1 MSFMPSFS
9 QDGRVYRDEDFSG
22 TSTLKLDR
30 RISRPLPPDGT
41 STLPEMHMVESR
53 PAASSSA
60 VPQRHLVFPDP
71 IAFKYL
77 ENDPC
82 VEVVQRRS
90 VLRGYD
96 LYLVEQWACSRR
108 PPTLV
113 ITTYTGNEKDSIVV
127 GVLAVPADESLL
139 SEEVRLYL
147 KKTEQNHARPKN
159 TELGELMI
167 TNLSSFPSSLT
178 VIAVPNGDLRQH
190 RHLFIVNE
198 DLKRLGCSG
207 RSGLTLTE
215 PTEATQSKFQ
225 QLYRTSDRIPFNQSV
240 VELIKL
246 CQVALF
252 MFDKLDHAYIDGL
265 LCDVTEKA
273 INNWWTEV
281 GAEHYNYEPTDGIL
295 GPSTVAALLGML
307 LGARNRLHWQG
318 APVSKDVFDLE
329 STKRGISYFQKA
341 QKLEKTRRLD
351 QQTLFKLH
359 TATTKAAV
367 KEDWG
372 VQKAIKSTVTEI
384 GGKRGE
390 IVIDMVSGKDKGGLA
405 DIETVDIDKFAS
417 LAYGERP
424 KWLWHGKPR
433 RTPLEHHDQ
442 DQDIVPPLPKTEASS
457 SQQPGKR
464 THSLPVEDEL
474 EMKRKDDLLSPDV
487 GAALRPT
494 VSLLEG
500 PTGERDALHKTV
512 FKSVAGKMSDARS
525 GFGRFKDVVGARG
538 RGHGTRLSISTKEDV
553 LENGNGNG
561 SANYPTLSIPPSPAA
576 VVSRAF
582 TWKTKPE
589 EYLSAIKRGDPD
601 ALPGLAAAVSS
612 PSSTADLRATRLL
625 EYERKP
631 RESDRSLEI
640 LSPDMHNYSHQ
651 RTASAVPSTGDESD
665 IEAICPGIR
674 ERSNFRQL
682 ALSRRRSWDMAEL
695 CSNRVL
701 DENRWARRMSF
712 GDAEEAVLSWEELVD
727 LMDETDDEEETEVR
741 ALHARQLAQCID
753 NIVFDIEPWV
763 KDKIKFVQLLD
774 DKYSRDKVEIQHLHH
789 QLSEIYHRVQ
799 YNSDEML
806 AEERASLTESVKEIE
821 ILTAR
826 LDYEINALVQ
836 KINDVEDGIQNF
848 ERQVEDVERRAEEL
862 KKQLE
867 TESWLHWFVRTL
879 TGVGTGPHITR
890 SVS

>member
-9 QDGRVYRDEDFSG
+9 QDARVYRDQDHSG
-22 TSTLKLDR
+22 LAKLDR
-30 RISRPLPPDGT
+30 RTSRPLPSDGT
-41 STLPEMHMVESR
+41 LNLPEMHMVDTAHRAE
-53 PAASSSA
+53 PSA
-60 VPQRHLVFPDP
+60 KLPQRHLVFPDP
-71 IAFKYL
+71 IAFKFL
-77 ENDPC
+77 EHDPC
-82 VEVVQRRS
+82 VEVIHRRS

-113 ITTYTGNEKDSIVV
+113 IATYTGNEKDSIVV

-159 TELGELMI
+159 TELGELMV

-178 VIAVPNGDLRQH
+178 VIAVPEGDLRQY
-190 RHLFIVNE
+190 RNLFIVNE

-225 QLYRTSDRIPFNQSV
+225 QLYRINDRVPLKEAV
-240 VELIKL
+240 VELVKL
-246 CQVALF
+246 CQVALY

-265 LCDVTEKA
+265 LCDVTERA
-273 INNWWTEV
+273 ISNWWTEV

-307 LGARNRLHWQG
+307 MGARNRLHWQG
-318 APVSKDVFDLE
+318 APVPKDVFDLE
-329 STKRGISYFQKA
+329 GTKRGISYFQKA
-341 QKLEKTRRLD
+341 VKLERTRRLD

-390 IVIDMVSGKDKGGLA
+390 IVIDMVSGKDKAGLA

-417 LAYGERP
+417 LVYGERP
-424 KWLWHGKPR
+424 RWLWHGKPR
-433 RTPLEHHDQ
+433 RTPVGQPEHD
-442 DQDIVPPLPKTEASS
+442 DEDTAAPLPKTEAAS
-457 SQQPGKR
+457 QPGKR
-464 THSLPVEDEL
+464 THSLPVEDDL
-474 EMKRKDDLLSPDV
+474 EMKRKDELLSPDA
-487 GAALRPT
+487 GNTIRPT
-494 VSLLEG
+494 MSVMEG
-500 PTGERDALHKTV
+500 PAERDALHKTV

-525 GFGRFKDVVGARG
+525 GFGRFKEAVGARG
-538 RGHGTRLSISTKEDV
+538 RGHGMRLSISTKEDV
-553 LENGNGNG
+553 LENGNG
-561 SANYPTLSIPPSPAA
+561 SANGYQNLSIPPSPAA

-582 TWKTKPE
+582 TWKAKPE
-589 EYLSAIKRGDPD
+589 EHLSAIRRGDPD
-601 ALPGLAAAVSS
+601 ALPGFAAVSS
-612 PSSTADLRATRLL
+612 PSSTADLKVA
-625 EYERKP
+625 YERKP
-631 RESDRSLEI
+631 RDSDRSLDI
-640 LSPDMHNYSHQ
+640 LSPEVHKLSHQ
-651 RTASAVPSTGDESD
+651 RTTSAVPSIAESD
-665 IEAICPGIR
+665 VEAICPGIR
-674 ERSNFRQL
+674 ERSNVRQL
-682 ALSRRRSWDMAEL
+682 ALSRRHSCDVAEICTGRAL
-695 CSNRVL
+695 N
-701 DENRWARRMSF
+701 ENRWARRMSF
-712 GDAEEAVLSWEELVD
+712 GDAEEAVLTWDELVD
-727 LMDETDDEEETEVR
+727 LMDETEDEEEAEAR
-741 ALHARQLAQCID
+741 AVNARRLAQYIEG
-753 NIVFDIEPWV
+753 IVHGIEPWV
-763 KDKIKFVQLLD
+763 KEKIKLLQLLD
-774 DKYSRDKVEIQHLHH
+774 DKYGRDKAEIQNLHH
-789 QLSEIYHRVQ
+789 QFSEIYHRVK
-799 YNSDEML
+799 YSSDEML

-821 ILTAR
+821 ILVAR

-848 ERQVEDVERRAEEL
+848 ERQVEDLERRAEEL

-890 SVS
+890 TAGS

>member
-1 MSFMPSFS
+1 MV
-9 QDGRVYRDEDFSG
+9 DTVYRAEPSA
-22 TSTLKLDR
+22 KL
-30 RISRPLPPDGT
+30 
-41 STLPEMHMVESR
+41 
-53 PAASSSA
+53 
-60 VPQRHLVFPDP
+60 PQRHLVFPDP
-71 IAFKYL
+71 IAFKFL

-82 VEVVQRRS
+82 VEVIHRRS

-113 ITTYTGNEKDSIVV
+113 IATYTGNEKDSIVV

-159 TELGELMI
+159 TELGELMV

-178 VIAVPNGDLRQH
+178 VIAVPEGDLRQY
-190 RHLFIVNE
+190 RNLFIVNE

-225 QLYRTSDRIPFNQSV
+225 QLYRINDRVPLKEAV
-240 VELIKL
+240 VELVKL
-246 CQVALF
+246 CQVALY

-265 LCDVTEKA
+265 LCDVTERA
-273 INNWWTEV
+273 ISNWWTEV

-307 LGARNRLHWQG
+307 MGARNRLHWQG
-318 APVSKDVFDLE
+318 APVPKDVFDLE
-329 STKRGISYFQKA
+329 GTKRGISYFQKA
-341 QKLEKTRRLD
+341 VKLERTRRLD

-359 TATTKAAV
+359 TATTKAAM

-390 IVIDMVSGKDKGGLA
+390 IVIDMVSGKDKAGLA

-417 LAYGERP
+417 LVYGERP
-424 KWLWHGKPR
+424 RWLWHGKPR
-433 RTPLEHHDQ
+433 RTPVGQAEHD
-442 DQDIVPPLPKTEASS
+442 DDPGPVSPLPKAEAAS
-457 SQQPGKR
+457 QPGKR
-464 THSLPVEDEL
+464 THSLPVEDDL
-474 EMKRKDDLLSPDV
+474 EMKRKDELLAPDT
-487 GAALRPT
+487 GTAIRPT
-494 VSLLEG
+494 MSMMEG
-500 PTGERDALHKTV
+500 PTERDALHKTV

-525 GFGRFKDVVGARG
+525 GFGRFKEAVGARG

-553 LENGNGNG
+553 LENGNGAANG
-561 SANYPTLSIPPSPAA
+561 YQNPSIPPSPAA

-582 TWKTKPE
+582 TWNRKPE
-589 EYLSAIKRGDPD
+589 EYLSAIRRGDPD
-601 ALPGLAAAVSS
+601 ALPGLAAVSS
-612 PSSTADLRATRLL
+612 PSSTADLKAARLS
-625 EYERKP
+625 EYERRP
-631 RESDRSLEI
+631 RESDRSLDI
-640 LSPDMHNYSHQ
+640 LSPDMLKLSHQ
-651 RTASAVPSTGDESD
+651 RTTSAVPSSIAESD
-665 IEAICPGIR
+665 VEAICPHIR
-674 ERSNFRQL
+674 ERSNLRQL
-682 ALSRRRSWDMAEL
+682 ALSRRHSCDIGQVCTA
-695 CSNRVL
+695 RVL
-701 DENRWARRMSF
+701 NEDRWARRMSF
-712 GDAEEAVLSWEELVD
+712 GDAEEAVLTWDELVD
-727 LMDETDDEEETEVR
+727 LMDETEDEDDAEAR
-741 ALHARQLAQCID
+741 AVNARHLAQCIEG
-753 NIVFDIEPWV
+753 IVYGIEPWV
-763 KDKIKFVQLLD
+763 KDKIKLLQLLD
-774 DKYSRDKVEIQHLHH
+774 DKYGRDKVEIQNLHH
-789 QLSEIYHRVQ
+789 HFSEIYHRVK
-799 YNSDEML
+799 YNSDGML

-821 ILTAR
+821 VLVAR

-890 SVS
+890 SESHNGSH

>member
-1 MSFMPSFS
+1 MPSFS
-9 QDGRVYRDEDFSG
+9 QDGRVYRDDDASG
-22 TSTLKLDR
+22 LSRLDR
-30 RISRPLPPDGT
+30 RTTTRSNHPDGNYLSLMPT
-41 STLPEMHMVESR
+41 ETQMVDTASYRAAR
-53 PAASSSA
+53 PSASSSA

-77 ENDPC
+77 ETDPC

-90 VLRGYD
+90 VLHGYD
-96 LYLVEQWACSRR
+96 LYIVEQWACSRQ

-113 ITTYTGNEKDSIVV
+113 IATYTGDEKDSIVV
-127 GVLAVPADESLL
+127 GVLAVSADESQW
-139 SEEVRLYL
+139 SEQIRLYL

-167 TNLSSFPSSLT
+167 TNLSNFPSSLT
-178 VIAVPNGDLRQH
+178 VIAVPEGDLRKY
-190 RHLFIVNE
+190 RHLFVVNE

-225 QLYRTSDRIPFNQSV
+225 QLYRISDRVPFNQAV
-240 VELIKL
+240 AELIKL

-252 MFDKLDHAYIDGL
+252 MFDKLEQPYIDGL
-265 LCDVTEKA
+265 LCDVTERA
-273 INNWWTEV
+273 ISNWWTDL

-318 APVSKDVFDLE
+318 APVSKDVFDLD

-390 IVIDMVSGKDKGGLA
+390 IVMDMVSGKDKAGLA

-417 LAYGERP
+417 LVYGERP

-433 RTPLEHHDQ
+433 RTPLEQHDH
-442 DQDIVPPLPKTEASS
+442 DHDVALSPPKTTSN
-457 SQQPGKR
+457 QNDKR
-464 THSLPVEDEL
+464 AHSLPVEEEL
-474 EMKRKDDLLSPDV
+474 GMKQKDDSLSPEA
-487 GAALRPT
+487 GMALRPT
-494 VSLLEG
+494 VSMLEG
-500 PTGERDALHKTV
+500 VGEKDGLHKTV

-525 GFGRFKDVVGARG
+525 GFGRLKDGVRG
-538 RGHGTRLSISTKEDV
+538 RGHGTRLSISTKEEV
-553 LENGNGNG
+553 LENGNG
-561 SANYPTLSIPPSPAA
+561 SANALQNFSIPPSPAA

-589 EYLSAIKRGDPD
+589 EYLTAIKRGDLD
-601 ALPGLAAAVSS
+601 VLPGLTAVSS
-612 PSSTADLRATRLL
+612 PSSTADLKAARLL

-631 RESDRSLEI
+631 RESDRSLEF
-640 LSPDMHNYSHQ
+640 LGPEMH
-651 RTASAVPSTGDESD
+651 RRAPSAVPSTTNESD
-665 IEAICPGIR
+665 IEVICPGIR
-674 ERSNFRQL
+674 DRTDFLQL
-682 ALSRRRSWDMAEL
+682 ALSRRHSCDFSEL
-695 CSNRVL
+695 YTKQVL
-701 DENRWARRMSF
+701 NENRWARRMSF
-712 GDAEEAVLSWEELVD
+712 GDAEEAVLSWDELID
-727 LMDETDDEEETEVR
+727 IMDETDDEEAEAR
-741 ALHARQLAQCID
+741 AVSARHLAQHID
-753 NIVFDIEPWV
+753 RIVYGIEPWIKEKIRLV
-763 KDKIKFVQLLD
+763 HMLDEKYGKDKT
-774 DKYSRDKVEIQHLHH
+774 EIQNLHH
-789 QLSEIYHRVQ
+789 HLSEIYHRVK

-821 ILTAR
+821 VLVAR

-836 KINDVEDGIQNF
+836 KINDVEDGIKNF
-848 ERQVEDVERRAEEL
+848 ERQVEDVERRADEL
-862 KKQLE
+862 RTQLE

-879 TGVGTGPHITR
+879 TGVGTGPNITR
-890 SVS
+890 TI

>member
-1 MSFMPSFS
+1 MSLMPSFS
-9 QDGRVYRDEDFSG
+9 QDGRVYRDEDYSG
-22 TSTLKLDR
+22 LSRLDR
-30 RISRPLPPDGT
+30 RTTTRSHHPDGSSNLT
-41 STLPEMHMVESR
+41 ELQMVDTASYRAAGPAGSNSALPR
-53 PAASSSA
+53 
-60 VPQRHLVFPDP
+60 RHLVFPDP

-90 VLRGYD
+90 VLHGYD
-96 LYLVEQWACSRR
+96 LYVVEQWACSRQ

-113 ITTYTGNEKDSIVV
+113 IATYTGNEKDSIVV
-127 GVLAVPADESLL
+127 GVLAVSADESHL
-139 SEEVRLYL
+139 SEQVRLYL

-178 VIAVPNGDLRQH
+178 VIAVPDGDLRQY
-190 RHLFIVNE
+190 RHLFVVNE

-225 QLYRTSDRIPFNQSV
+225 QLYRISDRIPFNQSV
-240 VELIKL
+240 TELIKL

-252 MFDKLDHAYIDGL
+252 MFDKLEQPYIDGL

-307 LGARNRLHWQG
+307 MGARNRLHWQG

-390 IVIDMVSGKDKGGLA
+390 IVMDMVSGKDKGGLA
-405 DIETVDIDKFAS
+405 DIETVDIVKFVS
-417 LAYGERP
+417 LVYGERP

-433 RTPLEHHDQ
+433 RTPLEQHDH
-442 DQDIVPPLPKTEASS
+442 DHDVVPPLSKTEAN
-457 SQQPGKR
+457 SQAGKR
-464 THSLPVEDEL
+464 AHSLPVEEEL
-474 EMKRKDDLLSPDV
+474 EMKRKDELLSADV
-487 GAALRPT
+487 GMPLRPA
-494 VSLLEG
+494 VSMLEG
-500 PTGERDALHKTV
+500 GEKDGLHKTV

-525 GFGRFKDVVGARG
+525 GFGRFKDGVRG

-553 LENGNGNG
+553 LENGNG
-561 SANYPTLSIPPSPAA
+561 SANALQSYSIPPSPAA

-601 ALPGLAAAVSS
+601 AFPGLTAVSS
-612 PSSTADLRATRLL
+612 LSSTADLKAARLL

-631 RESDRSLEI
+631 RESDRSFENLGPE
-640 LSPDMHNYSHQ
+640 MH
-651 RTASAVPSTGDESD
+651 RRAPSAVPSTADESD
-665 IEAICPGIR
+665 IEVICPGIR
-674 ERSNFRQL
+674 DRTNFQQL
-682 ALSRRRSWDMAEL
+682 ALSRRHSCDLAEP
-695 CSNRVL
+695 CTRRVL
-701 DENRWARRMSF
+701 NEDRWARRMSF
-712 GDAEEAVLSWEELVD
+712 SDAEEAVLSWDELID
-727 LMDETDDEEETEVR
+727 IMDETDEEEAEAR
-741 ALHARQLAQCID
+741 AISARHLSQYID
-753 NIVFDIEPWV
+753 RIVYGIEPWV
-763 KDKIKFVQLLD
+763 KEKIKLVHLLD
-774 DKYSRDKVEIQHLHH
+774 EKYGKDKAEIQNLHH
-789 QLSEIYHRVQ
+789 HLSEIYHRVQ
-799 YNSDEML
+799 YSSDEML

-821 ILTAR
+821 ILVAR

-836 KINDVEDGIQNF
+836 KINDVEDGIKNF
-848 ERQVEDVERRAEEL
+848 ERQVEDVERRADEL
-862 KKQLE
+862 RRQLE

-890 SVS
+890 SIS

>member
-1 MSFMPSFS
+1 M
-9 QDGRVYRDEDFSG
+9 
-22 TSTLKLDR
+22 
-30 RISRPLPPDGT
+30 
-41 STLPEMHMVESR
+41 
-53 PAASSSA
+53 
-60 VPQRHLVFPDP
+60 
-71 IAFKYL
+71 
-77 ENDPC
+77 
-82 VEVVQRRS
+82 EVVQRRS

-113 ITTYTGNEKDSIVV
+113 IATYTGNEKDSIVV

-147 KKTEQNHARPKN
+147 KKTEQNHARPKK

-178 VIAVPNGDLRQH
+178 VIAVPDGDVRQH

-225 QLYRTSDRIPFNQSV
+225 QLYRISDRIPFNQSV

-273 INNWWTEV
+273 ITNWWTEV

-307 LGARNRLHWQG
+307 LGARNRLHYQG
-318 APVSKDVFDLE
+318 TPVSKDVFELE

-341 QKLEKTRRLD
+341 WKLERTRRLD

-372 VQKAIKSTVTEI
+372 VQKAIKSTVSEI

-417 LAYGERP
+417 LVYGERP

-433 RTPLEHHDQ
+433 RTPLENQDHDE
-442 DQDIVPPLPKTEASS
+442 DVVSPLPKTEANG
-457 SQQPGKR
+457 QPGKR

-474 EMKRKDDLLSPDV
+474 EMKRKDELLSPDA
-487 GAALRPT
+487 GNALRPT
-494 VSLLEG
+494 VSMMDNI
-500 PTGERDALHKTV
+500 GERDALHKTV

-538 RGHGTRLSISTKEDV
+538 RGHGTRLSISTKDDV
-553 LENGNGNG
+553 LDAGNG
-561 SANYPTLSIPPSPAA
+561 SANPYQSLSIPPSPAA

-601 ALPGLAAAVSS
+601 ALPGLAAVSS
-612 PSSTADLRATRLL
+612 RSSTADLKTARLL

-631 RESDRSLEI
+631 RESDRSLEV
-640 LSPDMHNYSHQ
+640 LTSDMHKLSHQ
-651 RTASAVPSTGDESD
+651 RTASAVPSTADESD
-665 IEAICPGIR
+665 VEMICPGIR
-674 ERSNFRQL
+674 ERSNLRQL
-682 ALSRRRSWDMAEL
+682 ALSRRRSCDIAEL
-695 CSNRVL
+695 CTKRVL
-701 DENRWARRMSF
+701 NENRWARRMSF
-712 GDAEEAVLSWEELVD
+712 GDAEEAVLSWDELVD
-727 LMDETDDEEETEVR
+727 LMDETDDEEEAEAR
-741 ALHARQLAQCID
+741 AVHAHHLAQYID
-753 NIVFDIEPWV
+753 NIVYGIEPWV
-763 KDKIKFVQLLD
+763 KDKIRFLQQLD
-774 DKYSRDKVEIQHLHH
+774 DKYGRDKAEIQSLHH
-789 QLSEIYHRVQ
+789 HLSEIYHRVK
-799 YNSDEML
+799 YSSDEML

-821 ILTAR
+821 ILVAR
-826 LDYEINALVQ
+826 LDYEINALVE

-848 ERQVEDVERRAEEL
+848 ERQVEDVERRADEL
-862 KKQLE
+862 RTQLE

>member
-1 MSFMPSFS
+1 MSLMPSFS
-9 QDGRVYRDEDFSG
+9 QDGRVYRDEDVSG
-22 TSTLKLDR
+22 LSKLDR
-30 RISRPLPPDGT
+30 KTSRPLPPEGT
-41 STLPEMHMVESR
+41 ANLPEMHMVDSR
-53 PAASSSA
+53 PAGSSA
-60 VPQRHLVFPDP
+60 ALPQRHLVFPDP

-82 VEVVQRRS
+82 VQVVQRRS

-96 LYLVEQWACSRR
+96 LYLVEQWACSRK

-113 ITTYTGNEKDSIVV
+113 IATYTGNEKDSIVV

-147 KKTEQNHARPKN
+147 KKTEQNHARPRN
-159 TELGELMI
+159 TELGEIMI
-167 TNLSSFPSSLT
+167 TNLSNFPSSLT
-178 VIAVPNGDLRQH
+178 VIAVPDGDLRQH

-225 QLYRTSDRIPFNQSV
+225 QLYRISDRIPFNQSV

-341 QKLEKTRRLD
+341 LKLGRTRRLD

-417 LAYGERP
+417 LVYGERP

-433 RTPLEHHDQ
+433 RTPLEHRDDH

-457 SQQPGKR
+457 QPGKR
-464 THSLPVEDEL
+464 THSLPAEEDL
-474 EMKRKDDLLSPDV
+474 EMKRKDELLSPDA

-494 VSLLEG
+494 VSMLEG
-500 PTGERDALHKTV
+500 PGERDALHKTV

-538 RGHGTRLSISTKEDV
+538 RGHGMRLSISTKDDV
-553 LENGNGNG
+553 LENGNG
-561 SANYPTLSIPPSPAA
+561 SASYQTHSIPPSPAA

-582 TWKTKPE
+582 TWKTKPD

-601 ALPGLAAAVSS
+601 ALPGLAAVSS
-612 PSSTADLRATRLL
+612 PSSTADLKAGRLL

-631 RESDRSLEI
+631 RDSDKSLEI
-640 LSPDMHNYSHQ
+640 LSPEVSKYSHR
-651 RTASAVPSTGDESD
+651 RTPSAVPSTGDESD

-682 ALSRRRSWDMAEL
+682 ALSRRRSCDVAEI
-695 CSNRVL
+695 CSRKAV

-712 GDAEEAVLSWEELVD
+712 GDAEEAVLSWDELID
-727 LMDETDDEEETEVR
+727 LMDETDDEEEAEAREV
-741 ALHARQLAQCID
+741 HARHLAQYID
-753 NIVFDIEPWV
+753 NVVYNIEPWV

-774 DKYSRDKVEIQHLHH
+774 DKYGRDKVEIQHLHH

-848 ERQVEDVERRAEEL
+848 ERQVEDVERRADEL
-862 KKQLE
+862 RKQLE

>member
-1 MSFMPSFS
+1 MSLMPSFS
-9 QDGRVYRDEDFSG
+9 QDGRVYRDDDSSG
-22 TSTLKLDR
+22 LSRLDR
-30 RISRPLPPDGT
+30 RTTTRSTHPDGNYY
-41 STLPEMHMVESR
+41 MHLTPTETQMVDTASYR
-53 PAASSSA
+53 AVGPSGSSSGL
-60 VPQRHLVFPDP
+60 PQRHLVFPDP
-71 IAFKYL
+71 IAFRYL
-77 ENDPC
+77 ETDPC

-96 LYLVEQWACSRR
+96 LYIVEQWACSRQ

-113 ITTYTGNEKDSIVV
+113 ITTYTGDEKDSIVV
-127 GVLAVPADESLL
+127 GVLAVSTDESQL
-139 SEEVRLYL
+139 SEQVRLYL

-167 TNLSSFPSSLT
+167 TNLSNFPSSLT
-178 VIAVPNGDLRQH
+178 VIAVPDGDLRKY
-190 RHLFIVNE
+190 RHLFVVNE

-215 PTEATQSKFQ
+215 PTEAAQSKFQ
-225 QLYRTSDRIPFNQSV
+225 QLYRISDRVPFNQAV
-240 VELIKL
+240 TELIKL

-252 MFDKLDHAYIDGL
+252 MFDKLEQPYIDGL
-265 LCDVTEKA
+265 LCDVTERA
-273 INNWWTEV
+273 INNWWADL

-341 QKLEKTRRLD
+341 QKLDKTRRLD

-390 IVIDMVSGKDKGGLA
+390 IVMDMVSGKDKAGLA
-405 DIETVDIDKFAS
+405 DIETVDIEKFAS
-417 LAYGERP
+417 LVYGERP

-433 RTPLEHHDQ
+433 RTPLEQHDH
-442 DQDIVPPLPKTEASS
+442 DNDVGLSPSKTNAN
-457 SQQPGKR
+457 SQVDKR
-464 THSLPVEDEL
+464 AHSLPVEEEL
-474 EMKRKDDLLSPDV
+474 GMKQKDDFLSPDA
-487 GAALRPT
+487 GMALRPT
-494 VSLLEG
+494 VSMLEG
-500 PTGERDALHKTV
+500 VGEKDGLHKTV

-525 GFGRFKDVVGARG
+525 GFGRLKDGVRG
-538 RGHGTRLSISTKEDV
+538 RGHGTRLSISTKEEV
-553 LENGNGNG
+553 LENGNG
-561 SANYPTLSIPPSPAA
+561 SANALQSFSIPPSPAA
-576 VVSRAF
+576 AVSRAF

-601 ALPGLAAAVSS
+601 VLPGLVAVSS
-612 PSSTADLRATRLL
+612 PSSTTDLKAARLL

-640 LSPDMHNYSHQ
+640 LGPDMY
-651 RTASAVPSTGDESD
+651 RRAPSAVPSTTNESD
-665 IEAICPGIR
+665 IEVICPGIR
-674 ERSNFRQL
+674 NRSDFHQL
-682 ALSRRRSWDMAEL
+682 ALSRRHSYGDFAEL
-695 CSNRVL
+695 HSKRVL
-701 DENRWARRMSF
+701 NENRWARRMSF
-712 GDAEEAVLSWEELVD
+712 GDAEEAVLSWDELID
-727 LMDETDDEEETEVR
+727 IMDETDDEEAEVR
-741 ALHARQLAQCID
+741 AVSARHLAQHID
-753 NIVFDIEPWV
+753 RIVYGIEPWI
-763 KDKIKFVQLLD
+763 KDKMKLVHLLD
-774 DKYSRDKVEIQHLHH
+774 EKYGKDKAEIQNLHH
-789 QLSEIYHRVQ
+789 HLSEIYHRVK
-799 YNSDEML
+799 YSSDELL

-821 ILTAR
+821 ILVAR

-836 KINDVEDGIQNF
+836 KFNDVEDGIKNF
-848 ERQVEDVERRAEEL
+848 ERQVEDVERRADEL
-862 KKQLE
+862 RKQLE

-879 TGVGTGPHITR
+879 TGVGTGPNITR
-890 SVS
+890 NI

>member
-1 MSFMPSFS
+1 M
-9 QDGRVYRDEDFSG
+9 
-22 TSTLKLDR
+22 
-30 RISRPLPPDGT
+30 
-41 STLPEMHMVESR
+41 
-53 PAASSSA
+53 
-60 VPQRHLVFPDP
+60 
-71 IAFKYL
+71 IA
-77 ENDPC
+77 
-82 VEVVQRRS
+82 
-90 VLRGYD
+90 
-96 LYLVEQWACSRR
+96 
-108 PPTLV
+108 
-113 ITTYTGNEKDSIVV
+113 TYTGNEKDSIVV
-127 GVLAVPADESLL
+127 GVLAVPEDESLL

-147 KKTEQNHARPKN
+147 KKTEQNHARPKA

-167 TNLSSFPSSLT
+167 TNLNTFPSSLT
-178 VIAVPNGDLRQH
+178 VIPVPDGDLRQH

-225 QLYRTSDRIPFNQSV
+225 QLYRISDRIPFNQSV
-240 VELIKL
+240 TELIKL

-273 INNWWTEV
+273 ISNWWTEV

-341 QKLEKTRRLD
+341 LKLERTRRLD

-417 LAYGERP
+417 LVYGERP

-433 RTPLEHHDQ
+433 RTPLEQHDH
-442 DQDIVPPLPKTEASS
+442 DEVVAPPPPKSEASKDAE
-457 SQQPGKR
+457 KR
-464 THSLPVEDEL
+464 THSLPAEDEL
-474 EMKRKDDLLSPDV
+474 NMKRKDELLSADV
-487 GAALRPT
+487 GMPLRPAIS
-494 VSLLEG
+494 VIEG
-500 PTGERDALHKTV
+500 AGERDALHKTV

-525 GFGRFKDVVGARG
+525 GFGRLKDGVRG

-553 LENGNGNG
+553 LENGNGSPNVLQ
-561 SANYPTLSIPPSPAA
+561 SFSIPPSPAA

-582 TWKTKPE
+582 TWKVKPE

-601 ALPGLAAAVSS
+601 ALPGLAAVSS
-612 PSSTADLRATRLL
+612 PSSTTDLKAARLL

-631 RESDRSLEI
+631 RESDRSLEA
-640 LSPDMHNYSHQ
+640 LGPGAH
-651 RTASAVPSTGDESD
+651 RRAPSAVPSTTNESD
-665 IEAICPGIR
+665 IEVLCPGIR
-674 ERSNFRQL
+674 DRPNLRQL
-682 ALSRRRSWDMAEL
+682 ALSRRHSCDLAEL
-695 CSNRVL
+695 CTKKMLNQ
-701 DENRWARRMSF
+701 NRWARRMSF
-712 GDAEEAVLSWEELVD
+712 SDAEEAVLSWDELID
-727 LMDETDDEEETEVR
+727 LMDETDDDDEEDDAR
-741 ALHARQLAQCID
+741 AVKARNLAQYID
-753 NIVFDIEPWV
+753 SIVYGIEPWV
-763 KDKIKFVQLLD
+763 KEEIRLIQLLD
-774 DKYSRDKVEIQHLHH
+774 DKYGRDKGEIQHLHH

-799 YNSDEML
+799 YNSEEML

-821 ILTAR
+821 ILVAR

-848 ERQVEDVERRAEEL
+848 ERQVEDVERRADEL

-867 TESWLHWFVRTL
+867 TESWLHWCVRTL
-879 TGVGTGPHITR
+879 TGVGTGPNITR
-890 SVS
+890 SIS

>member
-1 MSFMPSFS
+1 MSFMPMPSFS

-22 TSTLKLDR
+22 TSKLDR
-30 RISRPLPPDGT
+30 RTTRPLPPDGI
-41 STLPEMHMVESR
+41 STLPEIQLVDSR
-53 PAASSSA
+53 PMASSSA

-90 VLRGYD
+90 VLCGYD
-96 LYLVEQWACSRR
+96 LYLVEQWACSRK

-113 ITTYTGNEKDSIVV
+113 IATYTGNDKDSIVV

-178 VIAVPNGDLRQH
+178 VIAVPDGDLRKH

-273 INNWWTEV
+273 ISNWWTEV

-307 LGARNRLHWQG
+307 LGARNRLHSQG
-318 APVSKDVFDLE
+318 APVTKDVFDLE
-329 STKRGISYFQKA
+329 STKRGISYFQKTL
-341 QKLEKTRRLD
+341 KLERTRRLD

-442 DQDIVPPLPKTEASS
+442 DQDVVPPLPKTEASS
-457 SQQPGKR
+457 QPGKR

-474 EMKRKDDLLSPDV
+474 EMKRKDELLSPDV
-487 GAALRPT
+487 GTTLRPT
-494 VSLLEG
+494 MSMLEG
-500 PTGERDALHKTV
+500 PGERDALHKTV

-553 LENGNGNG
+553 LENGNG
-561 SANYPTLSIPPSPAA
+561 SANYQTLSIPPSPAA
-576 VVSRAF
+576 GVSRAF

-601 ALPGLAAAVSS
+601 ALPGLVAVSS
-612 PSSTADLRATRLL
+612 PSSTADLKASRLL

-631 RESDRSLEI
+631 RESDRSLEN
-640 LSPDMHNYSHQ
+640 LGPDMYQYSHR
-651 RTASAVPSTGDESD
+651 RTASAVPSVGDESD
-665 IEAICPGIR
+665 IEIICPGIR
-674 ERSNFRQL
+674 ERSDLRQL
-682 ALSRRRSWDMAEL
+682 ALSRRRSCDVAEL
-695 CSNRVL
+695 CSRRVL

-712 GDAEEAVLSWEELVD
+712 GDAEEAVLSWDELVD
-727 LMDETDDEEETEVR
+727 LMDETDDEEEAEAR
-741 ALHARQLAQCID
+741 AVHARHLAQYID
-753 NIVFDIEPWV
+753 NIVYGIEPWV
-763 KDKIKFVQLLD
+763 NDKIKFVQLLD
-774 DKYSRDKVEIQHLHH
+774 DKYSRDKAEIQNLHH
-789 QLSEIYHRVQ
+789 QLSEIYHRVK

-848 ERQVEDVERRAEEL
+848 ERQVEDVERRADEL
-862 KKQLE
+862 RKQLE
-867 TESWLHWFVRTL
+867 TESWLHWVVRTL

>member
-1 MSFMPSFS
+1 MSFMPMPSFS

-22 TSTLKLDR
+22 TSKLDR
-30 RISRPLPPDGT
+30 RTTRPLPPDGI
-41 STLPEMHMVESR
+41 STLPEIQLVDSR
-53 PAASSSA
+53 PMASSSA

-90 VLRGYD
+90 VLCGYE
-96 LYLVEQWACSRR
+96 LYLVEQWACSRK

-113 ITTYTGNEKDSIVV
+113 IATYTGNDKDSIVV

-178 VIAVPNGDLRQH
+178 VIAVPDGDLRKH

-273 INNWWTEV
+273 ISNWWTEV

-307 LGARNRLHWQG
+307 LGARNRLHSQG
-318 APVSKDVFDLE
+318 APVTKDVFDLE

-341 QKLEKTRRLD
+341 LKLERTRRLD

-442 DQDIVPPLPKTEASS
+442 DQDVVPPLPKTEPST
-457 SQQPGKR
+457 QPGKR

-474 EMKRKDDLLSPDV
+474 EMKRKDELLSPDV
-487 GAALRPT
+487 GTTLRPT
-494 VSLLEG
+494 MSMLEG

-553 LENGNGNG
+553 LENGNG
-561 SANYPTLSIPPSPAA
+561 SANYQTLSIPPSPAA
-576 VVSRAF
+576 GVSRAF

-601 ALPGLAAAVSS
+601 ALPGLVAVSS
-612 PSSTADLRATRLL
+612 PSSTADLKASRLL

-631 RESDRSLEI
+631 RESDRSLEN
-640 LSPDMHNYSHQ
+640 LGPDLYQYSHR
-651 RTASAVPSTGDESD
+651 RTASAVPSVGDESD
-665 IEAICPGIR
+665 IEIICPGIR
-674 ERSNFRQL
+674 ERSDLRQL
-682 ALSRRRSWDMAEL
+682 ALSRRRSCDVAEL
-695 CSNRVL
+695 CSRRVL

-712 GDAEEAVLSWEELVD
+712 GDAEEAVLSWDELVD
-727 LMDETDDEEETEVR
+727 LMDETDDEEEAEAR
-741 ALHARQLAQCID
+741 AVHARHLAQYID
-753 NIVFDIEPWV
+753 NIVYGIEPWV
-763 KDKIKFVQLLD
+763 NDKIKFVQLLD
-774 DKYSRDKVEIQHLHH
+774 DKYSRDKAEIQNLHH
-789 QLSEIYHRVQ
+789 QLSEIYHRVK

-848 ERQVEDVERRAEEL
+848 ERQVEDVERRADEL
-862 KKQLE
+862 RKQLE
-867 TESWLHWFVRTL
+867 TESWLHWVVRTL

>member
-9 QDGRVYRDEDFSG
+9 QDGRVYRDDDCSG
-22 TSTLKLDR
+22 LSRLDR
-30 RISRPLPPDGT
+30 RISRPLPPDGSSNPT
-41 STLPEMHMVESR
+41 ETQMADTAYR
-53 PAASSSA
+53 AAGPAGSGSA
-60 VPQRHLVFPDP
+60 LPQRRLVFPDP

-96 LYLVEQWACSRR
+96 LYLVEQWACSRK

-113 ITTYTGNEKDSIVV
+113 IATYTGNEKDSIVV
-127 GVLAVPADESLL
+127 GVLAVPADEGQL

-178 VIAVPNGDLRQH
+178 VIAVPGGDLRQH
-190 RHLFIVNE
+190 RHLFVVNE

-215 PTEATQSKFQ
+215 PTEATQAKFQ

-240 VELIKL
+240 TELIKL

-273 INNWWTEV
+273 ISNWWTEV

-341 QKLEKTRRLD
+341 LKLERTRRLD

-405 DIETVDIDKFAS
+405 DIETVDIDRFAS

-433 RTPLEHHDQ
+433 RTPPEQHDHDQ
-442 DQDIVPPLPKTEASS
+442 DAVPPLPKTEASNHQS
-457 SQQPGKR
+457 GKR
-464 THSLPVEDEL
+464 TLSLPADDES
-474 EMKRKDDLLSPDV
+474 EMKRKDEFLSPDV
-487 GAALRPT
+487 GTPLRPA
-494 VSLLEG
+494 VSTTEG
-500 PTGERDALHKTV
+500 AGERDALHKTV

-525 GFGRFKDVVGARG
+525 GFGRFKDGVRG
-538 RGHGTRLSISTKEDV
+538 RGHGARLSISTKEEV
-553 LENGNGNG
+553 LENGNG
-561 SANYPTLSIPPSPAA
+561 SANAPQTLSIPPSPAA

-582 TWKTKPE
+582 TWRTKPE
-589 EYLSAIKRGDPD
+589 EYLSAIRRGEPD
-601 ALPGLAAAVSS
+601 ALPGLPAVSL
-612 PSSTADLRATRLL
+612 PSSTTDFREARLP

-631 RESDRSLEI
+631 GESDRSLDMVG
-640 LSPDMHNYSHQ
+640 PDVRRGSH
-651 RTASAVPSTGDESD
+651 RRAPSAVPSTADESD
-665 IEAICPGIR
+665 VEAICPGIR
-674 ERSNFRQL
+674 DGSNLRQL
-682 ALSRRRSWDMAEL
+682 ALSRRHSCDVAEVCTRRAL
-695 CSNRVL
+695 N
-701 DENRWARRMSF
+701 ENRWARRLSF
-712 GDAEEAVLSWEELVD
+712 GDAEEAVLSWDQLID
-727 LMDETDDEEETEVR
+727 LADETDGEEEAEAR
-741 ALHARQLAQCID
+741 AVSARHLAQYVD
-753 NIVFDIEPWV
+753 GIVYGIEPWV
-763 KDKIKFVQLLD
+763 KEEIRLVQALD
-774 DKYSRDKVEIQHLHH
+774 EKYGRDKADIQNLHH

-799 YNSDEML
+799 YNSEEML

-821 ILTAR
+821 ILVAR

-836 KINDVEDGIQNF
+836 KINDVEDGIQHF
-848 ERQVEDVERRAEEL
+848 ERQVEDVERRADEL
-862 KKQLE
+862 RVQLE
-867 TESWLHWFVRTL
+867 TESWLHWLVRTL
-879 TGVGTGPHITR
+879 TGVGTGPNITR
-890 SVS
+890 SVP

>member
-9 QDGRVYRDEDFSG
+9 QDGRAYRDEDYSG
-22 TSTLKLDR
+22 LAKLDR
-30 RISRPLPPDGT
+30 RTSRPLPPDGT
-41 STLPEMHMVESR
+41 SNLPEMHMVDTAQRAETS
-53 PAASSSA
+53 AAL
-60 VPQRHLVFPDP
+60 PQRHLVFPDP

-82 VEVVQRRS
+82 VQVVQRRS

-113 ITTYTGNEKDSIVV
+113 IATYTGNEKDSIVV

-159 TELGELMI
+159 TELGELMV

-178 VIAVPNGDLRQH
+178 VIAVPEGDLRQY
-190 RHLFIVNE
+190 RNLFIVNE

-225 QLYRTSDRIPFNQSV
+225 QLYRINERVPLKEAV
-240 VELIKL
+240 VELVKL
-246 CQVALF
+246 CQVALY

-265 LCDVTEKA
+265 LCDVTERA
-273 INNWWTEV
+273 ISNWWTEV

-307 LGARNRLHWQG
+307 MGARNRLHWQG
-318 APVSKDVFDLE
+318 APVPKDVFDLDG
-329 STKRGISYFQKA
+329 TKRGISYFQKA
-341 QKLEKTRRLD
+341 LKLERTRRLD

-390 IVIDMVSGKDKGGLA
+390 IVIDMVSGKDKAGLA

-417 LAYGERP
+417 LVYGERP

-433 RTPLEHHDQ
+433 RTPVGQHEHDDHDT
-442 DQDIVPPLPKTEASS
+442 VSPLPKTEAGA
-457 SQQPGKR
+457 QPGKR
-464 THSLPVEDEL
+464 THSLPVEDDSET
-474 EMKRKDDLLSPDV
+474 KRKDELLSPDA

-494 VSLLEG
+494 MSMMEG
-500 PTGERDALHKTV
+500 PAERDALHKTV

-525 GFGRFKDVVGARG
+525 GFGRFKDAVGARG

-553 LENGNGNG
+553 LETGNG
-561 SANYPTLSIPPSPAA
+561 SAYQSSSIPPSPGA
-576 VVSRAF
+576 VVGRAF

-589 EYLSAIKRGDPD
+589 EYLSAIRRGDPD
-601 ALPGLAAAVSS
+601 ALPGLAAVSS
-612 PSSTADLRATRLL
+612 PSSTADLKTARLL

-631 RESDRSLEI
+631 RGSDRSLDN
-640 LSPDMHNYSHQ
+640 LSPDMHKLSHQ
-651 RTASAVPSTGDESD
+651 RTTSVVPSIAETE
-665 IEAICPGIR
+665 IEAICPHIR
-674 ERSNFRQL
+674 ERSNLRQL
-682 ALSRRRSWDMAEL
+682 ALSRRHSCDVAEV
-695 CSNRVL
+695 CTKRVL
-701 DENRWARRMSF
+701 NENRWARRMSF
-712 GDAEEAVLSWEELVD
+712 GDAEEAVLSWDELVD
-727 LMDETDDEEETEVR
+727 LAGEPEDEDDAEAR
-741 ALHARQLAQCID
+741 AVIARHLAQYIEG
-753 NIVFDIEPWV
+753 IVHGIEPWV
-763 KDKIKFVQLLD
+763 KEEIRLVQLLD
-774 DKYSRDKVEIQHLHH
+774 DKYGRDKAEIQHLHH
-789 QLSEIYHRVQ
+789 QFSEIYHRVK
-799 YNSDEML
+799 YSSDEML

-821 ILTAR
+821 ILVAR

-848 ERQVEDVERRAEEL
+848 ERQVEDLERRAEEL
-862 KKQLE
+862 RKQLE

>member
-9 QDGRVYRDEDFSG
+9 QDGRVYRDEDYSG
-22 TSTLKLDR
+22 LSRLDR
-30 RISRPLPPDGT
+30 RATRPLHPDG
-41 STLPEMHMVESR
+41 SSNPAEMQMVDTAYR
-53 PAASSSA
+53 AAGPAGSSSA
-60 VPQRHLVFPDP
+60 LPQRRLVFPDP

-82 VEVVQRRS
+82 VQVVQRRS

-96 LYLVEQWACSRR
+96 LYLVEQWACSRK

-113 ITTYTGNEKDSIVV
+113 IATYTGNDRDSIVV
-127 GVLAVPADESLL
+127 GVLAVPDDESQL

-147 KKTEQNHARPKN
+147 KKTEQNHARPKK

-167 TNLSSFPSSLT
+167 TNLSGFPSSLT
-178 VIAVPNGDLRQH
+178 VIAVPDGDLRQY
-190 RHLFIVNE
+190 RHLFVVNE

-240 VELIKL
+240 TELIKL

-252 MFDKLDHAYIDGL
+252 LFDKLDHAYIDGL

-273 INNWWTEV
+273 ISNWWTEV

-341 QKLEKTRRLD
+341 LKLERTRRLD

-433 RTPLEHHDQ
+433 RTPLEQHD
-442 DQDIVPPLPKTEASS
+442 DDHDVVLSLPKTDANN
-457 SQQPGKR
+457 QTGKR
-464 THSLPVEDEL
+464 THSLPVDDEL
-474 EMKRKDDLLSPDV
+474 EMKRKDEFLSPDV
-487 GAALRPT
+487 GMPLRPAM
-494 VSLLEG
+494 SMLEG
-500 PTGERDALHKTV
+500 PGERDALHKTV

-525 GFGRFKDVVGARG
+525 GFGRLKDGVRG
-538 RGHGTRLSISTKEDV
+538 RGHGTRLSISTKEEA
-553 LENGNGNG
+553 LENGNG
-561 SANYPTLSIPPSPAA
+561 SANALQSFSIPPSPAA
-576 VVSRAF
+576 AVGRAF

-589 EYLSAIKRGDPD
+589 EYLSAIRRGDPD
-601 ALPGLAAAVSS
+601 ALPGLTAVSS
-612 PSSTADLRATRLL
+612 LSSVADLKVARLL
-625 EYERKP
+625 EYDRKP

-640 LSPDMHNYSHQ
+640 LGPDMHKNSY
-651 RTASAVPSTGDESD
+651 RMAPSAVPSTADESD

-674 ERSNFRQL
+674 QRPDLRQL
-682 ALSRRRSWDMAEL
+682 ALSRRHSCDIAEL
-695 CSNRVL
+695 CTKRVL
-701 DENRWARRMSF
+701 NEDRWARRMSF
-712 GDAEEAVLSWEELVD
+712 GDAEEAVLSWDELID
-727 LMDETDDEEETEVR
+727 LMDETDDEDEAEAR
-741 ALHARQLAQCID
+741 AARARHLAQYMD
-753 NIVFDIEPWV
+753 SIVYGIEPWV
-763 KDKIKFVQLLD
+763 REKIKLVQLLD
-774 DKYSRDKVEIQHLHH
+774 DKYGRDKADIQNLHH
-789 QLSEIYHRVQ
+789 QLSEIYHRVH
-799 YNSDEML
+799 YNSEEIL

-821 ILTAR
+821 ILVAR

-848 ERQVEDVERRAEEL
+848 ERQVEDVERRADEL
-862 KKQLE
+862 RTQLE

-879 TGVGTGPHITR
+879 TGVGTGPNITR
-890 SVS
+890 SLS